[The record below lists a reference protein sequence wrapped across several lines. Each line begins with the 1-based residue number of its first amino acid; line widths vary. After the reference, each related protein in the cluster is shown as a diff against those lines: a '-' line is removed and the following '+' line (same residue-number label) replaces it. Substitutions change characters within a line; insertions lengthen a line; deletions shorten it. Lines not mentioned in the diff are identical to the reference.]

1 MENKLVWEL
10 NQLYL
15 NFNTKEL
22 KHEVKFKELLPVT
35 EQKLAINLCELVD
48 REQSANSIKLDYQS
62 LEEKIV
68 AKIIQNIQELNLD
81 DEIPLSDFQ
90 TLIIDETRN
99 LLYNFRDIK
108 TSFSSGIIK
117 VLKSVIDRK
126 KINANL
132 TKQDVDK
139 VIEKLEDMVIDKKV
153 RRSTNKI
160 ILSILQKDI
169 GLLTDKI
176 KGLLTS
182 INDDYLNDEISKSE
196 TKLEELVK
204 EKDIKIEKERNKV
217 EELLNLDTNYEKKED
232 KGTIHIIATIRKEM
246 DQYKNRVTQLRR
258 FISLRKKMD
267 GDKEDDIKETTK
279 GRKLVQNHPGRKD
292 WRSFK

>member
-68 AKIIQNIQELNLD
+68 AKIIQNIRELNLD

-139 VIEKLEDMVIDKKV
+139 VIEKLEDMVKDKKV

-176 KGLLTS
+176 KGVVTS

-196 TKLEELVK
+196 TKLDELIK
-204 EKDIKIEKERNKV
+204 EKEIKIEKERNKV

-258 FISLRKKMD
+258 FLSLRKKMD
-267 GDKEDDIKETTK
+267 EEKEDDIKEANK
-279 GRKLVQNHPGRKD
+279 GIKLVENHPGRKD